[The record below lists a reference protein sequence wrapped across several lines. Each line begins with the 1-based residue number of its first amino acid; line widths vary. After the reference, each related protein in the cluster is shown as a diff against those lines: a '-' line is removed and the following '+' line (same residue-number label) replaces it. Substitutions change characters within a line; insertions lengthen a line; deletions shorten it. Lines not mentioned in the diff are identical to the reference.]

1 MNRQELDRNRLI
13 TIATG
18 ACMAVSPVALAD
30 ITATGTAE
38 VTNIQ
43 HGLVDQNA
51 GVIDWVFGDGNGG
64 PAWQAEA
71 WVHAADSLGG
81 VDADYNA
88 TPDGAG
94 MVSAFASTNLGQ
106 GSADV
111 DIVTGEL
118 SAATSATFAPGQWA
132 NTAPQGLMYEFFS
145 ITATNPGRTDPIAM
159 NFSFDYGVNLIGQS
173 ELGGSY
179 FMDAGVGMTLLSL
192 DGAGDWQVVETD
204 PLFLT
209 AAISGADGA
218 TDDLLLSGSLSATV
232 MLDPDAI
239 YSIEYRV
246 YENFSETPTPGALAL
261 MLVASPLF
269 TRRRRRD

>member
-1 MNRQELDRNRLI
+1 MNERKYNVHPVTMLI
-13 TIATG
+13 AAICLGATN
-18 ACMAVSPVALAD
+18 PALAD
-30 ITATGTAE
+30 ITAAGTAE

-43 HGLVDQNA
+43 QGLVDPNA
-51 GVIDWVFGDGNGG
+51 GVIDWVFGDGTGG

-81 VDADYNA
+81 VDADYSA

-106 GSADV
+106 GSAGV
-111 DIVTGEL
+111 DIMAAEL
-118 SAATSATFAPGQWA
+118 SATTSAAFAPGQWA
-132 NTAPQGLMYEFFS
+132 NTAPQGSMFDFFS
-145 ITATNPGRTDPIAM
+145 ITPAGPGPGSPIEM
-159 NFSFDYGVNLIGQS
+159 SFSFDYQVHLIGQS
-173 ELGGSY
+173 EPGGSY

-218 TDDLLLSGSLSATV
+218 TDDLLLSGSLLATV